1 MLFFVVDIINEEAT
15 FVGVSDTASQLVS
28 NAFHTNVDEDCMAVL
43 PGVLSRKKQIVPAL
57 ERASM

>member
-1 MLFFVVDIINEEAT
+1 MDIINEEAT
-15 FVGVSDTASQLVS
+15 FVGVSDTASKLVS
-28 NAFHTNVDEDCMAVL
+28 TAFHTDVDDECTAVL